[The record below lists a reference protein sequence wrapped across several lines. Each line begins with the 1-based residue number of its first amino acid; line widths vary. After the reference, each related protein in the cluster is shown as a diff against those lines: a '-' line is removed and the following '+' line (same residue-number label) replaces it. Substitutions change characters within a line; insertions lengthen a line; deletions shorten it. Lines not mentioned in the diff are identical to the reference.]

1 MNKTAIC
8 AAFAAMAMTT
18 SIAVSGAVDDGHT
31 ADYAKGRIDVPVK
44 RNDGHTE
51 HYMNRHNSILSKA
64 SGLVS

>member
-1 MNKTAIC
+1 MKSKMMLAVL
-8 AAFAAMAMTT
+8 AMMGMAGMFAVGQ
-18 SIAVSGAVDDGHT
+18 SVEDGHT
-31 ADYAKGRIDVPVK
+31 SDYAKGRIDVPVK